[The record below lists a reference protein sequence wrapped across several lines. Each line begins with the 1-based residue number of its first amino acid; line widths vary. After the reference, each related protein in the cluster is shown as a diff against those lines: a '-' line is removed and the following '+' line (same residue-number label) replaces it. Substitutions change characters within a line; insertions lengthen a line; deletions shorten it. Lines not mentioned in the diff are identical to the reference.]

1 MLCKAVFSPKFSYWC
16 EFRAHSAADNEALV
30 FPTVVSLQFA
40 PARVCPDIRAP
51 RFWTSDEL
59 ALEIASA
66 GENWSAALMDYSLP
80 DEPHLL
86 SMVVSGVRERLP
98 TQKPQRSKT
107 NIALSDARALH
118 QQDRSAKSG
127 GASKGRGRGRS
138 RGRGASAPAGRG
150 GQPDLPTQA
159 TGGRAAAPR
168 SRLEDAVATSGS
180 GEVDAGVDDGGADA
194 DELLALGFDAED
206 LVEIVHGVS
215 AHADGDDDGDAS
227 AGESLTGDALGHAA
241 GDLDGGGRGVAR
253 AADPG
258 AVALAEGPGDAPAA
272 GAADAHEAVEAPPP
286 APEVIRVRGPCRQG
300 YLYNRQTNAQIG
312 RITAGFGTSV
322 GVNCRLHT
330 KCSLAIAE
338 WKLPP
343 LAELRQWIAE
353 RMPADAD
360 RDAKKAAADRHRDA
374 LRALIAQAVRPGR
387 TRQHLIDEAAALD
400 GDAA

>member
-1 MLCKAVFSPKFSYWC
+1 M
-16 EFRAHSAADNEALV
+16 
-30 FPTVVSLQFA
+30 
-40 PARVCPDIRAP
+40 
-51 RFWTSDEL
+51 
-59 ALEIASA
+59 
-66 GENWSAALMDYSLP
+66 
-80 DEPHLL
+80 
-86 SMVVSGVRERLP
+86 P
-98 TQKPQRSKT
+98 TQKPQRSKANT
-107 NIALSDARALH
+107 ALSDARALH

-180 GEVDAGVDDGGADA
+180 GEVDAGVDDGAADA

-241 GDLDGGGRGVAR
+241 GDLDGGGRGAAR

-258 AVALAEGPGDAPAA
+258 AVALAEGPGEAPAA

-343 LAELRQWIAE
+343 LAELRQWIATAE

-360 RDAKKAAADRHRDA
+360 RDAKKAAADRHKDA